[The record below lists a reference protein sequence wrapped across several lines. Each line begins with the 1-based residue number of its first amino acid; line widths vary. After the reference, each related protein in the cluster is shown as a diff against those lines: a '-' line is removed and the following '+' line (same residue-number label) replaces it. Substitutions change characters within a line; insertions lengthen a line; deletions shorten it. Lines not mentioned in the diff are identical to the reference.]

1 MARLPAI
8 ITHNY
13 DPDRGPFRNICTL
26 SGDEAERILDEI
38 RATGKR
44 NLRPSYLQR
53 RLATEEWLR
62 AERTRKLGPLP
73 VAHPIYCFL
82 GNFDGVDSSRP
93 LSIRIP
99 LATFAREA
107 ITFTY
112 PDSMA
117 SLPLATRDEHR
128 GDRRPYHGQVFT
140 LEEIE
145 AVVAAFGMPGAGPG
159 QSAHRYDTFIEVQIW
174 DDKPQRDYLPIPHC
188 CLSARVDSD
197 GISRRLATPTDGPE
211 LPEGRSCEKIRPVR
225 APGLQ

>member
-1 MARLPAI
+1 VTRLPAN

-26 SGDEAERILDEI
+26 SGDEAERILNEI

-44 NLRPSYLQR
+44 NLKPNYLQR

-62 AERTRKLGPLP
+62 AERTRKLGRPPL
-73 VAHPIYCFL
+73 AHPIYCFL
-82 GNFDGVDSSRP
+82 GDFDGVDSSRP

-99 LATFAREA
+99 LASFTREA

-128 GDRRPYHGQVFT
+128 GDRRPYHGHVFT

-145 AVVAAFGMPGAGPG
+145 EVVAAFGMPGAGHGRPA
-159 QSAHRYDTFIEVQIW
+159 SRYDTFIEAQIW
-174 DDKPQRDYLPIPHC
+174 DDRPLRDYLPTLHC
-188 CLSARVDSD
+188 
-197 GISRRLATPTDGPE
+197 
-211 LPEGRSCEKIRPVR
+211 
-225 APGLQ
+225 